1 MTFPLSLAEATAA
14 VVVTALASAVQAS
27 VGFGAALLAAPA
39 LVLIHPAFVPG
50 PMLLSNLVLTV
61 FVAQREWSDADFE
74 GLKFVIFGRLAGTV
88 AAAALLATISQTV
101 FDACFGALVLAG
113 VVLSI
118 VHGDIVRNRV
128 NLVVAGVASGL
139 MGTLSSIGG
148 PPVALAYQN
157 VSPTVFRATLGIHF
171 LIGGAMSF
179 LAIWAVGRF
188 AFTEVVLAA
197 LLVPPALLGYWLS
210 RFGIRWVDARHVRAS
225 VLILSAAAAVIVLW
239 RAFEAGAIAKL
250 SE

>member
-1 MTFPLSLAEATAA
+1 MSFPLSLAEAAAA
-14 VVVTALASAVQAS
+14 VIVTALASAVQAS

-50 PMLLSNLVLTV
+50 PMLLSNLFLTV
-61 FVAQREWSDADFE
+61 FVARREWSEADFT
-74 GLKFVIFGRLAGTV
+74 GLKFVIVGRLAGTG

-101 FDACFGALVLAG
+101 FDACFGVLVLVG

-148 PPVALAYQN
+148 PPVALAYQS
-157 VSPTVFRATLGIHF
+157 VAPTVFRATLGVHF
-171 LIGGAMSF
+171 LVGGAMSF
-179 LAIWAVGRF
+179 VAIWVVGRF
-188 AFTEVVLAA
+188 NSTEAVLAA

-225 VLILSAAAAVIVLW
+225 VLVLSAAAAVIVLW
-239 RAFEAGAIAKL
+239 RAYEAAAAGL
-250 SE
+250 LG

>member
-1 MTFPLSLAEATAA
+1 VTFPLTVAEAAAA
-14 VVVTALASAVQAS
+14 VVVTVLASAVQAS

-61 FVAQREWSDADFE
+61 FVAQREWSEADFE
-74 GLKFVIFGRLAGTV
+74 GLKFVVFGRLAGTV

-101 FDACFGALVLAG
+101 FDACFGVLVLAG
-113 VVLSI
+113 VVLSV
-118 VHGDIVRNRV
+118 VHGDIVRSRV
-128 NLVVAGVASGL
+128 NLAIAGVASGL

-188 AFTEVVLAA
+188 ASTEVVLAA
-197 LLVPPALLGYWLS
+197 LLVPPALLGYWFS

-225 VLILSAAAAVIVLW
+225 VLILSAAAAAIVLW
-239 RAFEAGAIAKL
+239 RAFQAGAIAKL